1 MSAVNISTVFLDY
14 VWKLNSKKKKKK
26 IVYVQGHPLKTEL
39 ISTFNTPSIILR

>member
-14 VWKLNSKKKKKK
+14 VWKLNSKKKKK